1 MSSQIATR
9 QTTEAFQ
16 RGIEWGKRGIFRGN
30 LCVDPS
36 EEGIVEIIR
45 NLVEFAIEG
54 YLTEEQLRQDAGII
68 VGFVLTHPS
77 VFS

>member
-1 MSSQIATR
+1 MSSQVAL
-9 QTTEAFQ
+9 QPTTEAFQ
-16 RGIEWGKRGIFRGN
+16 RGLSLGKKGVFRGS

-54 YLTEEQLRQDAGII
+54 HVTEEQLYQDAGIV
-68 VGFVLTHPS
+68 VGFVLTHPR